1 MLNFND
7 TEAVKA
13 FTLKI
18 LVENRELAE
27 SLEFERKSSTDWFNN
42 YKDQEKRADAA
53 EMQIKD
59 AIAKLENFSEARQE
73 GVETGWN
80 DVDRLVSEV
89 LTILKGGSKNE

>member
-1 MLNFND
+1 MLNFYD

-13 FTLKI
+13 FTLKT

-27 SLEFERKSSTDWFNN
+27 SLELERKRTTDWFNN

-80 DVDRLVSEV
+80 DVDRLVGEV

>member
-1 MLNFND
+1 
-7 TEAVKA
+7 
-13 FTLKI
+13 
-18 LVENRELAE
+18 
-27 SLEFERKSSTDWFNN
+27 
-42 YKDQEKRADAA
+42 
-53 EMQIKD
+53 MQIKE